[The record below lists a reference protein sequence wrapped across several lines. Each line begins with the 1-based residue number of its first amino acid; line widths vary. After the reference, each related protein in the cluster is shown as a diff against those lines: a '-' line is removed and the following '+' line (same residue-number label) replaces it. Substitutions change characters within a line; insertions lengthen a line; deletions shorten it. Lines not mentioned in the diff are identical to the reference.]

1 MTECDLVI
9 KEHELLL
16 KQEVLAPVLE
26 LYYLPELILS
36 NAILLLVLDDVDK
49 CLLIFRNKDFLH
61 LELGLDVWRFRNGH
75 ENLGQGSLNLALGSN
90 LGN

>member
-9 KEHELLL
+9 KELELLL
-16 KQEVLAPVLE
+16 KQEVLAPVVE
-26 LYYLPELILS
+26 LYDLPELILS

-61 LELGLDVWRFRNGH
+61 LELRLDVWRFRNGNEH
-75 ENLGQGSLNLALGSN
+75 LGQGS
-90 LGN
+90 